1 MLTDSKGTTWIG
13 TKGNGLYTIDPKGK
27 ITNYHRTSD
36 PYSIGCDSIYQ
47 VMEDSRGR
55 IWLATYGAG
64 VHMVR
69 RDSTGGYRFIHRG
82 NDMNGY
88 PADGFN
94 LSLIHI

>member
-1 MLTDSKGTTWIG
+1 
-13 TKGNGLYTIDPKGK
+13 
-27 ITNYHRTSD
+27 
-36 PYSIGCDSIYQ
+36 
-47 VMEDSRGR
+47 MEDSRGR

-94 LSLIHI
+94 RVRRVEEGRAE